1 MVSGLLLVTL
11 ASLLV
16 SLLLTSTTEKSPEK
30 IKVNITIDFGSSE
43 KNKII
48 EVQNETTAFEAL
60 NSTAKVEYKEYAG
73 MGKIITSIDNVGQN
87 TTNSWMYFVDDK
99 LAPVSVDNYIIT
111 KDTSITFRYLS
122 NEEAFKYFS

>member
-1 MVSGLLLVTL
+1 VIL

-16 SLLLTSTTEKSPEK
+16 SLLLTSTTKKSPEK

-43 KNKII
+43 KSKIV

-60 NSTAKVEYKEYAG
+60 NSIAKVEYKEYAG

-87 TTNSWMYFVDDK
+87 TTNAWMYFADDK
-99 LAPVSVDNYIIT
+99 LAPVSADNYFIT
-111 KDTSITFRYLS
+111 KDTSINFRYMS
-122 NEEAFKYFS
+122 NEEAMGYVS